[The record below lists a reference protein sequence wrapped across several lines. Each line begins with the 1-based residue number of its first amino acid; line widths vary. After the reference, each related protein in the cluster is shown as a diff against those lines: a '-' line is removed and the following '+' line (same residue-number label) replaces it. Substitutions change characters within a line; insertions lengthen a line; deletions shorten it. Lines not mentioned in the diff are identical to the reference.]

1 MWCAKSFCCK
11 LGARGGSSF
20 GKRIVG
26 SERKRDAGERR
37 RAGAEKN
44 TVVEC
49 SSMIVLNMYI
59 LFTSVYYD
67 TRVLYGMIQYGL
79 FEHMSTTHRQEDPGA
94 PT

>member
-1 MWCAKSFCCK
+1 MLMWCAKSFCCK

-49 SSMIVLNMYI
+49 SSNMIVKHVHFIYSI
-59 LFTSVYYD
+59 
-67 TRVLYGMIQYGL
+67 MI
-79 FEHMSTTHRQEDPGA
+79 PGYC
-94 PT
+94 TV

>member
-1 MWCAKSFCCK
+1 MLMWCAKSFCCK

-49 SSMIVLNMYI
+49 SSMIVKHVHFIYSIMIPGYCTVL
-59 LFTSVYYD
+59 YD
-67 TRVLYGMIQYGL
+67 TVRFV
-79 FEHMSTTHRQEDPGA
+79 
-94 PT
+94 